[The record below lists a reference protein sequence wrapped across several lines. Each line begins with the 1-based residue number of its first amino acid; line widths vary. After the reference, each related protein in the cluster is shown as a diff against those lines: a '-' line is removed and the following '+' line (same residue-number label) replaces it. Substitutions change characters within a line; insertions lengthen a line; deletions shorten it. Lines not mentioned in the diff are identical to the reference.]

1 MRRSMKALPS
11 GLETKFQKLM
21 GHSDDDPVNGRIRAN
36 GFGVKINGYE
46 HLAEETLSH
55 YVHAV
60 RTIYPGEEI
69 TISYIFNDHKQA
81 RLSEELGDWN
91 FNTINQTHDLDWETV
106 DWMDDDSK
114 ATPEIAETLT
124 SLHQQENL
132 QTDIGRA
139 YKHAAKVYGGYG
151 KKYEAMKYARLAVE
165 MLYLSK
171 GFSHLD
177 FKKKKKEMANNRDG
191 MNHEASSFSS

>member
-91 FNTINQTHDLDWETV
+91 FNSAFSACAAHPAF
-106 DWMDDDSK
+106 

>member
-177 FKKKKKEMANNRDG
+177 VKKMKEMANNRDG
-191 MNHEASSFSS
+191 MKHEVSSFSS

>member
-46 HLAEETLSH
+46 HLA
-55 YVHAV
+55 
-60 RTIYPGEEI
+60 
-69 TISYIFNDHKQA
+69 
-81 RLSEELGDWN
+81 
-91 FNTINQTHDLDWETV
+91 THDLDWETV

>member
-91 FNTINQTHDLDWETV
+91 FNT
-106 DWMDDDSK
+106 
-114 ATPEIAETLT
+114 ETLT